1 MSVNI
6 PLSNSLLDRYQKESL
21 YTSYCEWSIVTIQ
34 YPNITITH
42 VTNTMCSL
50 SFLSSVLKGYC
61 HHHHH
66 HHHHYFHYH
75 YYYYYYI
82 MIILLIYH
90 HYYHY
95 YYYYYII
102 IIVTIIIVITIS
114 VILACPDARWE
125 ARRLSGSLFRV
136 FSIPGNSIKSC
147 CKMTCFSQTENGIL
161 MGIDG
166 IVHYEFTIHNTHKK
180 QSGCLFQPL
189 WNIFVT
195 WDDDSQYME
204 RKMFQSTNQ
213 I

>member
-1 MSVNI
+1 MVTSGWWWLYRVNECPLIFHYPTHCWIAIKKNHCTHPIVSDQLSAYNI
-6 PLSNSLLDRYQKESL
+6 PISLLLMLPTPCAL
-21 YTSYCEWSIVTIQ
+21 YHFYHQ
-34 YPNITITH
+34 YWRGT
-42 VTNTMCSL
+42 V
-50 SFLSSVLKGYC
+50 
-61 HHHHH
+61 
-66 HHHHYFHYH
+66 
-75 YYYYYYI
+75 
-82 MIILLIYH
+82 
-90 HYYHY
+90 
-95 YYYYYII
+95 II
-102 IIVTIIIVITIS
+102 IIIIIVITIS